1 VSTDRKKILRAI
13 RATSDQNVKS
23 ISTNNGKSP
32 SVPST
37 DQPGIT
43 QPMIMPAEVRAGQVI
58 GLVEITGGLG
68 SVIDAS
74 RLADEFG
81 ADLTKL
87 LPILDGAEIL
97 GLVKTNKGD
106 VSLTEFGLKFQKT
119 SKHKVKLLKDAL
131 SKIEPF
137 KTALELLSTR
147 KSVSVQEIAE
157 ALKAKDIRW
166 HYRDEINEKNI
177 QTILIHWAIYAELL
191 AYNGKT
197 GKFQKF

>member
-1 VSTDRKKILRAI
+1 MKFIEATIDRQAKQTLP
-13 RATSDQNVKS
+13 
-23 ISTNNGKSP
+23 NGKNAGGSGMP
-32 SVPST
+32 SLNSSSALV
-37 DQPGIT
+37 
-43 QPMIMPAEVRAGQVI
+43 MPAEVRAGQVI

-81 ADLTKL
+81 ADLTTL
-87 LPILDGAEIL
+87 LPILDGAEML
-97 GLVKTNKGD
+97 GLVKANKGD

-119 SKHKVKLLKDAL
+119 SKHKVKLLKDGL

-137 KTALELLSTR
+137 KTTLELLLSK
-147 KSVSVQEIAE
+147 KSVSVHEIAD
-157 ALKAKDIRW
+157 ALKLKDIRW
-166 HYRDEINEKNI
+166 HYRDEINEMNI

-197 GKFQKF
+197 GKFQKI